1 MSDAEARSNDPSY
14 QVQLQLLLTLQEEL
28 WLKAAHGTLRRQ
40 LNVQEPDTFTT
51 EHTMELG
58 KVIIASG
65 DRPSARADGDT
76 DDVLGVVVDGSE
88 AYDLRIDRH
97 AN

>member
-14 QVQLQLLLTLQEEL
+14 QVLLQLLLTLQEEL
-28 WLKAAHGTLRRQ
+28 WLKAAHGALRLQ
-40 LNVQEPDTFTT
+40 LNVQEPDALAT
-51 EHTMELG
+51 EHPMELSE
-58 KVIIASG
+58 VIIASG
-65 DRPSARADGDT
+65 DRPPARADGDT

>member
-1 MSDAEARSNDPSY
+1 MQQRSAPSY
-14 QVQLQLLLTLQEEL
+14 QVLLQLLLPFQQEPRLE
-28 WLKAAHGTLRRQ
+28 AAHGALRRQ

-65 DRPSARADGDT
+65 DRSSARADGDT